1 VSARATR
8 ITIVAFSIVLV
19 AATVVLEPLRVAGW
33 RYLFTAALLG
43 AVFIGWAIAGFRRA
57 ATGAW
62 ARSLFFYSLVYLTL
76 LFVALAI
83 DRTVA

>member
-1 VSARATR
+1 MFS
-8 ITIVAFSIVLV
+8 VALV
-19 AATVVLEPLRVAGW
+19 AASVLLEPLRVAGR
-33 RYLFTAALLG
+33 RYVLCAALLG
-43 AVFIGWAIAGFRRA
+43 AVFIGWAAAGFRRA

-76 LFVALAI
+76 LFVALAM

>member
-1 VSARATR
+1 M
-8 ITIVAFSIVLV
+8 AFSIVLLAV
-19 AATVVLEPLRVAGW
+19 SVMLGPLRVAGP
-33 RYLFTAALLG
+33 RYVVAAALLG
-43 AVFIGWAIAGFRRA
+43 AVFVGWAAAGLRRA